1 MLPVDIVEGDG
12 CVELT
17 GPVLE
22 ENGVGVLF
30 AVSFPAIE
38 VVLAGGVLVRVE
50 RARVVH
56 EVDRPT
62 EKLGLEAWRSYTSLS
77 AIQARWNKR
86 VMV

>member
-12 CVELT
+12 CVEPA
-17 GPVLE
+17 GAVRE
-22 ENGVGVLF
+22 ENGVGVLV

-56 EVDRPT
+56 EVDRPA
-62 EKLGLEAWRSYTSLS
+62 EKLGLEAWRSCTSLS
-77 AIQARWNKR
+77 AIQARWNK
-86 VMV
+86 